1 MEVMAFTNSQG
12 RTQSSLSE
20 INITPFVD
28 VVLVLLIIFMLTA
41 PIIQSGIEVNVPH
54 TQSVREIT
62 EQRLVLT
69 MDRDQNVFLGS
80 DPVKLAELPSILHD
94 KVKDPEHHPIYLR
107 CDENVPFGA
116 FASLMDTVK
125 QGGITNIAIVTQP
138 IQSKTNN
145 GHVQGS

>member
-1 MEVMAFTNSQG
+1 MAFTNSQG

-54 TQSVREIT
+54 TQTVKEIS
-62 EQRLVLT
+62 EPRLVLT

-94 KVKDPEHHPIYLR
+94 RVKDPEHHPIYLR
-107 CDENVPFGA
+107 CENVTFGA
-116 FASLMDTVK
+116 FAQLMDIVK
-125 QGGITNIAIVTQP
+125 QSGITNISVVTQP
-138 IQSKTNN
+138 YQTKGKT
-145 GHVQGS
+145 GGA

>member
-1 MEVMAFTNSQG
+1 MAFTNSQG

-54 TQSVREIT
+54 TQTVKEIT
-62 EQRLVLT
+62 EPRLVLT

-80 DPVKLAELPSILHD
+80 DPVKLAELPSIL
-94 KVKDPEHHPIYLR
+94 KAKAKDPEHHPIYLR
-107 CDENVPFGA
+107 CDENVVFGA
-116 FASLMDTVK
+116 FAQLMDTVK
-125 QGGITNIAIVTQP
+125 QSGITNVSIVTQP
-138 IQSKTNN
+138 YQTKNVATR
-145 GHVQGS
+145 